1 MFRSVRNLVRLVAIG
16 RTLGRHDAL
25 FADEVS
31 DVSPGLGWILRRL
44 SRRGV
49 PGRQGE
55 RLAAALTEL
64 GPSFIKLGQMLATR
78 SDLVGEQ
85 VAADLA
91 TLQDR
96 LPPFSEAEARATI
109 EAELERPLDEL
120 FARFDGRPVAAAS
133 IAQVHFAETADGV
146 PVAVKVLRPDIE
158 RRFRRDLDLMTW
170 IAELVEVW
178 WPGARRLRP
187 AAAVDLFARS
197 VRIEM
202 DLRMEASAAAEF
214 AGQFVGDDRF
224 RVPRVDWER
233 TGRRVMTLERLSG
246 VRFDDAPAIA
256 ARGFELDPLLLAA
269 SESLFRQVFV
279 HGFFHADLH
288 PGNMF
293 VLDDGRIG
301 YVDFGI
307 MGRLDE
313 ATRRF
318 LADMLLGFLE
328 RDYRRV
334 AQVHF
339 DAGYVPADQD
349 FELFV
354 QAVRSIGEP
363 VHDKPLHEISVGRL
377 LAQLFE
383 ITDRFRMETQ
393 PQLLLLQKT
402 MLTAEGT
409 GRRLNPNVNIWELAR
424 PLIEEW
430 MRENRGPEARA
441 AETVASGLEILR
453 RLPTLARDVE
463 RAAAL
468 IADGG
473 LKLHPTS
480 VERIADVLQR
490 RRAALVWTIWGA
502 SVAAAAVLALL
513 LR

>member
-1 MFRSVRNLVRLVAIG
+1 MFRSIRNLGRLVRIA

-25 FADEVS
+25 FADELA
-31 DVSPGLGWILRRL
+31 DLAPGLGWVLQRM

-49 PGRQGE
+49 PGRPGE

-96 LPPFSEAEARATI
+96 LPPFPGEEARATI
-109 EAELERPLDEL
+109 EAELGRPLAEV
-120 FARFDGRPVAAAS
+120 FARFDDRPVAAAS
-133 IAQVHFAETADGV
+133 IAQVHFAETADGAE
-146 PVAVKVLRPDIE
+146 VAVKVLRPDIE
-158 RRFRRDLDLMTW
+158 RRFRRDLDLMEW
-170 IAELVEVW
+170 LAGLIDVW
-178 WPGARRLRP
+178 WPGARRLKPRQS
-187 AAAVDLFARS
+187 VELFAKS

-202 DLRMEASAAAEF
+202 DLRMEASASAEF
-214 AGQFVGDDRF
+214 AQQFADDPRF
-224 RVPRVDWER
+224 RVPRVDWDR
-233 TGRRVMTLERLSG
+233 TGRRVLTLERLRG
-246 VRFDDAPAIA
+246 VRFDDAASIEA
-256 ARGFELDPLLLAA
+256 QGMALDPLLLAA

-293 VLDDGRIG
+293 VLEDGTIG

-313 ATRRF
+313 ATRRY

-334 AQVHF
+334 ARVHF

-363 VHDKPLHEISVGRL
+363 VHDKPLHEISVGKL

-409 GRRLNPNVNIWELAR
+409 GRKLNPNVNIWELAR
-424 PLIEEW
+424 PLIEDW

-441 AETVASGLEILR
+441 AEALAAVARTVE
-453 RLPTLARDVE
+453 RLPALLRDVE
-463 RAAAL
+463 RAASL
-468 IADGG
+468 VADGG
-473 LKLHPTS
+473 LKLHPES
-480 VERIADVLQR
+480 VQRVADVLQR
-490 RRAALVWTIWGA
+490 RRAALVW
-502 SVAAAAVLALL
+502 SVWAATAAVAVLAALL
-513 LR
+513 AA